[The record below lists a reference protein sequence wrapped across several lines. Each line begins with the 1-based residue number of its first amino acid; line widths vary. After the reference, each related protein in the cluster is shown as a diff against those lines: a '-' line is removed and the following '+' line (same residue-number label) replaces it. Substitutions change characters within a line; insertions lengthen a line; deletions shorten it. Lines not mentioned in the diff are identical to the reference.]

1 MSPSSPPNHPQAPR
15 PHVPGSD
22 LVVMPQT
29 RCGGKKDPILQLW
42 GCICHYPSSEQDFCS
57 HVPDLEGFS
66 GLGEVFFEPPK
77 GSGGAAVTSQPPSK
91 RLPCSRETSCLWLS
105 REATPPERQ
114 GGFSNPLFAPSHPQK
129 RSEFVSL
136 YPDFPEGVWGCL
148 QRAWWQLF
156 WEHHPRHTH
165 SLHAPPP

>member
-1 MSPSSPPNHPQAPR
+1 MPQA
-15 PHVPGSD
+15 
-22 LVVMPQT
+22 
-29 RCGGKKDPILQLW
+29 RCGGEKDPIFKLW
-42 GCICHYPSSEQDFCS
+42 GCICHYPSLEQGFCS

-66 GLGEVFFEPPK
+66 GLGEVFFEPPR
-77 GSGGAAVTSQPPSK
+77 GSGGPAVTPQPPSK
-91 RLPCSRETSCLWLS
+91 RLPCSRDTSC
-105 REATPPERQ
+105 REATSPERQ

-129 RSEFVSL
+129 RPEFTSL
-136 YPDFPEGVWGCL
+136 CPAFSRRGVCVGWGCL